1 MSSSDNGCVTLALDT
16 SNPVRSLAR
25 YRELVM
31 AIYQAPASEQET
43 NSIEW
48 KGETDLAAKRWQA
61 EMGRQV
67 LGMANRDPEAAGR
80 VLGGCGYILLGVS
93 PGELPGTPVHDTA
106 KIESWI
112 SPYVGQPPNAP
123 EWAPTYVEVSGK
135 YVLILTVEPPRDG
148 HPAWPC
154 HKGYSPDPRKPGAD
168 AKLALREGA
177 VYVRHQASTRE
188 ATAADV
194 EMLSRRAAGARRRIG
209 GVSLLLAPGSKA
221 VALDLGPDAVAAWAE
236 REREALKPPPP
247 PPRPVQG
254 EQRTIKVSDLP
265 KGSSLRTTAE
275 MLAGMSGALEA
286 AMKASAIGTG
296 AFGREPDPRTAED
309 YAKEVDGYIAKGTKA
324 LPSVLLKGAHAR
336 GLGRIAFLI
345 RNNTDDPIHGLQV
358 EVRIPAKGVMALH
371 EDEIPAKDLPARP
384 VMLGKGGRN
393 RFDYLGGV
401 SLAGLTAP
409 RYDYMTPAMR
419 SLGRRVRIDN
429 SNSVLLTFDPID
441 LYAEEEAD
449 LEEVWLFANSALAG
463 TTLTAQWNARSRD
476 AAGVVRDTL
485 EIEVDT
491 AVPPIDDLLAE
502 TEQPDDEDDED

>member
-1 MSSSDNGCVTLALDT
+1 
-16 SNPVRSLAR
+16 
-25 YRELVM
+25 
-31 AIYQAPASEQET
+31 
-43 NSIEW
+43 
-48 KGETDLAAKRWQA
+48 
-61 EMGRQV
+61 
-67 LGMANRDPEAAGR
+67 
-80 VLGGCGYILLGVS
+80 
-93 PGELPGTPVHDTA
+93 
-106 KIESWI
+106 
-112 SPYVGQPPNAP
+112 
-123 EWAPTYVEVSGK
+123 
-135 YVLILTVEPPRDG
+135 
-148 HPAWPC
+148 
-154 HKGYSPDPRKPGAD
+154 
-168 AKLALREGA
+168 
-177 VYVRHQASTRE
+177 VRHQASTRE

-236 REREALKPPPP
+236 REREALKPPPSK
-247 PPRPVQG
+247 PVQG
-254 EQRTIKVSDLP
+254 EKTIKVSDLP

-275 MLAGMSGALEA
+275 VLAGMSGALEA

-309 YAKEVDGYIAKGTKA
+309 YAKEVGGYIAKATKA
-324 LPSVLLKGAHAR
+324 LPSVLLKAAHAR
-336 GLGRIAFLI
+336 GLGRITFLV

-371 EDEIPAKDLPARP
+371 EDEIPVKDLPTRP

-393 RFDYLGGV
+393 RFDYLGEV

-449 LEEVWLFANSALAG
+449 LEEVGLFATSALAG

-476 AAGVVRDTL
+476 AAGVMRDTL

-502 TEQPDDEDDED
+502 TEQPPDDEDDEDDKDDEA